1 MSRLPRGVFNTKSPR
16 RQTRRSCH
24 ARGRMNA
31 PQISVVIATQN
42 SASYL
47 CPCLD
52 SLRNQDQSAA
62 AEIIVADAST
72 DGSAEII
79 RGRYPDLLI
88 LHFDRP
94 LVLPR
99 FLREALP
106 QARGQ
111 IIPVTVAYC
120 QFPPKCLADLLQ

>member
-1 MSRLPRGVFNTKSPR
+1 MCRLPPGLFNTKSPR
-16 RQTRRSCH
+16 RQARRSCL

-79 RGRYPDLLI
+79 AAAIPTSSFSTATALSDFPDYS
-88 LHFDRP
+88 
-94 LVLPR
+94 V
-99 FLREALP
+99 
-106 QARGQ
+106 
-111 IIPVTVAYC
+111 
-120 QFPPKCLADLLQ
+120 